1 MRMMNWGNSFLLLV
15 VLLWIATPVLALE
28 DADCLDCHGD
38 PASVGEEMAI
48 DQAAFAVTPHAEMGC
63 TACHGKVGDNH
74 PDDGVTLEQVRCEQ
88 CHAAVAAEYAGSA
101 HAGNARCQDCHN
113 PHAVRAQDE
122 ISGDDLNRPCAGC
135 HDFGEMAERHRQWLP
150 QTASHLSA
158 LPCISCHT
166 GSEKLVLNLYLVR
179 DEPAAAEKI
188 GVPDFAELATR
199 SGGKDPA
206 RLVNTDGNQTVS
218 LEELRAFN
226 RNSGRY
232 GLRLHGML
240 VPAHQTHNYDILYN
254 RWDCTFCHA
263 TGPGSLQTSY
273 LHLPTADG
281 SFTRLPVENGAVL
294 AVLYTTPDFYMVGA
308 TRNAG
313 LNVAGAMILAGGLV
327 MPIGHGLL
335 RFLTRHNRQG

>member
-1 MRMMNWGNSFLLLV
+1 MKINPASGLLV
-15 VLLWIATPVLALE
+15 LVALLWMATPVLAWE
-28 DADCLDCHGD
+28 DSDCLDCHGD
-38 PASVGEEMAI
+38 PASVGEELAI

-63 TACHGKVGDNH
+63 SSCHGPVSAGH
-74 PDDGVTLEQVRCEQ
+74 PDDGAVLQQVHCEE
-88 CHAAVAAEYAGSA
+88 CHAAIAAEYAVSV

-122 ISGDDLNRPCAGC
+122 VAGEDLNRPCAAC

-179 DEPAAAEKI
+179 DEAGAAGKI
-188 GVPDFAELATR
+188 EVPGYEELKSL
-199 SGGKDPA
+199 SGDKDPA
-206 RLVNTDGNQTVS
+206 RLVNQDGNRVVS
-218 LEELRAFN
+218 LEELRTFN
-226 RNSGRY
+226 RNAARY

-240 VPAHQTHNYDILYN
+240 VPAHQTHDYDILYN

-273 LHLPTADG
+273 LHLPAAGG
-281 SFTRLPVENGAVL
+281 SFTRMPVENGAVL

-308 TRNAG
+308 TRNTG

-327 MPIGHGLL
+327 MPLGHGLL
-335 RFLTRHNRQG
+335 RFLTRKNRQG